1 MWYNAR
7 NVLPQ
12 VRFLTLCINAA
23 PDDYVPVTLS
33 GSFPVNFGTDQF
45 STSITVFIRDDTVF
59 EPTESFY
66 VRLGSTGLANVSIG
80 KDMAEITI
88 LNDDGTYYYSLI
100 HQKISELLFSL
111 IVASGVVSIAASLYE
126 VQESDGFVDVLVT
139 KTGNLQD
146 AIQGTLTTLV
156 GSAQGKEG
164 RCTI

>member
-1 MWYNAR
+1 MPEMSCQ
-7 NVLPQ
+7 LPQ
-12 VRFLTLCINAA
+12 IRFLTFCINAA
-23 PDDYVPVTLS
+23 PDDYVPVTLTD
-33 GSFPVNFGTDQF
+33 SFSVNFGSDQF

-88 LNDDGTYYYSLI
+88 LNDDGTYYCSL
-100 HQKISELLFSL
+100 KIIFAL
-111 IVASGVVSIAASLYE
+111 IVALGVVSIGASLYE

-146 AIQGTLTTLV
+146 AVQGTLTTLV

-164 RCTI
+164 RCTKKSVKG